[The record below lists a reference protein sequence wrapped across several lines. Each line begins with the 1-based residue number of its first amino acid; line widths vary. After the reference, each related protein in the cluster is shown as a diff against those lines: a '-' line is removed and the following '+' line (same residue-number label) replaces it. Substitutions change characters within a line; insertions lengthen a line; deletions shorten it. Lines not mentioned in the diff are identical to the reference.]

1 MASLQ
6 KKRDYIPKKH
16 VADQL
21 QALDATGIQLFYEQ
35 HVPLSSSNILF
46 LKSLRLKV
54 VAFLTPLT
62 IVMLLI
68 TYSFRSEEFVLIF
81 GLILSMAVLYNLV
94 KAFLKIRQV
103 LNVGEKTMVRGIIT
117 DRFTRKDYSDERDE
131 DGKRSS
137 RKNFYLVIGGR
148 DFIVNPEIYAA
159 YRMGEAIELH
169 FIEST
174 KKNKPYL
181 LEHHKLE
188 KAGIY

>member
-1 MASLQ
+1 MAPLQ

-16 VADQL
+16 VVQQL
-21 QALDATGIQLFYEQ
+21 QALDATGIQLSYEQ
-35 HVPLSSSNILF
+35 HIPLSSSNVLF
-46 LKSLRLKV
+46 LKSIRLKV

-94 KAFLKIRQV
+94 KAFLKIRRV

-148 DFIVNPEIYAA
+148 DFIVNPEIYTD
-159 YRMGEAIELH
+159 YRIGEAIELH

-174 KKNKPYL
+174 KKNKPYI

-188 KAGIY
+188 KAGLC